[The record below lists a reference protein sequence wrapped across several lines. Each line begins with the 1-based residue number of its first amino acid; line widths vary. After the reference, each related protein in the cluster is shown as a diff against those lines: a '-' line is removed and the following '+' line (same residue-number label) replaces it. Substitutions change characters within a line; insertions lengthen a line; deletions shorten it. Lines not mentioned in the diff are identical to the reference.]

1 MQLLGFR
8 QASVRADFGDRRTT
22 LCGSR
27 EQEIAVAAR
36 RLPSA
41 HSHAPQQRAIATK
54 IMATTKGSLLDVA
67 KEFASLGVVAFGG
80 PPAHVAMMLD
90 RLVHGLGWI
99 DEASFT
105 SLFALTQALPGPSST
120 QLATALGGLRAG
132 VPGAVVAFCCFDAR
146 LPRDGGRR
154 LLARRARAI
163 ERPEW
168 AERLLASAQIGLAAA
183 AVALVAKAV
192 ITLGTKCAPDKLTRV
207 LATGGAVGAMLLP
220 GSGWLFPALLAAGG
234 AVTVAAQA
242 ASKPPLS
249 AQDSART
256 ALSRA
261 ESGVPKAAPPAVPVS
276 RNLGGALFALWLVLL
291 LALGASARA
300 GGDDGP
306 WVFSL
311 ADSFY
316 RTGSLIWGGGQARS
330 DHTAARRAAPAA
342 PARVRRRIPT
352 PPQVVLPMLLAEVV
366 PKWASEATFIQ
377 GFALVQALPGPMFNF
392 SAFLGGVAR
401 GPMGALVAWASL
413 FGPGLL
419 LIIAALPYWAEVQGS
434 ARAKAVLRGVN
445 AVACGLVVAAAF
457 LLAQHDAATLPQQ
470 AIAVVCFSAAQL
482 VGVHPA
488 LVVVLGAAIGPPLC
502 AAVDCSA

>member
-1 MQLLGFR
+1 M
-8 QASVRADFGDRRTT
+8 
-22 LCGSR
+22 
-27 EQEIAVAAR
+27 
-36 RLPSA
+36 
-41 HSHAPQQRAIATK
+41 ATK
-54 IMATTKGSLLDVA
+54 KGSLLDVA

-132 VPGAVVAFCCFDAR
+132 VPGAVVAFCCFDAPGF
-146 LPRDGGRR
+146 LVMAVAGCSHGA
-154 LLARRARAI
+154 LSAI

-316 RTGSLIWGGGQARS
+316 RTGSLIWGGGQARP
-330 DHTAARRAAPAA
+330 DPTAARHAAPRRAPGPASDAAFPTLRRWCCRCSSPKSCQSGRARPPSSKASRSCRRCRGPCSTSRPSSAAWRAGRWARSSRGPRSSA
-342 PARVRRRIPT
+342 PA
-352 PPQVVLPMLLAEVV
+352 
-366 PKWASEATFIQ
+366 S
-377 GFALVQALPGPMFNF
+377 
-392 SAFLGGVAR
+392 S
-401 GPMGALVAWASL
+401 
-413 FGPGLL
+413 
-419 LIIAALPYWAEVQGS
+419 
-434 ARAKAVLRGVN
+434 
-445 AVACGLVVAAAF
+445 
-457 LLAQHDAATLPQQ
+457 
-470 AIAVVCFSAAQL
+470 
-482 VGVHPA
+482 
-488 LVVVLGAAIGPPLC
+488 
-502 AAVDCSA
+502 

>member
-1 MQLLGFR
+1 
-8 QASVRADFGDRRTT
+8 
-22 LCGSR
+22 
-27 EQEIAVAAR
+27 
-36 RLPSA
+36 
-41 HSHAPQQRAIATK
+41 
-54 IMATTKGSLLDVA
+54 MATTKGSLLDVA

-90 RLVHGLGWI
+90 RLVHRLGWI

-132 VPGAVVAFCCFDAR
+132 VPGAVVAFCCFDAPGF
-146 LPRDGGRR
+146 LVMAVAGCSHGA
-154 LLARRARAI
+154 LAAI

-249 AQDSART
+249 SQDSART

-306 WVFSL
+306 WVF
-311 ADSFY
+311 
-316 RTGSLIWGGGQARS
+316 
-330 DHTAARRAAPAA
+330 
-342 PARVRRRIPT
+342 
-352 PPQVVLPMLLAEVV
+352 
-366 PKWASEATFIQ
+366 
-377 GFALVQALPGPMFNF
+377 
-392 SAFLGGVAR
+392 
-401 GPMGALVAWASL
+401 
-413 FGPGLL
+413 
-419 LIIAALPYWAEVQGS
+419 
-434 ARAKAVLRGVN
+434 
-445 AVACGLVVAAAF
+445 
-457 LLAQHDAATLPQQ
+457 
-470 AIAVVCFSAAQL
+470 
-482 VGVHPA
+482 
-488 LVVVLGAAIGPPLC
+488 
-502 AAVDCSA
+502 

>member
-1 MQLLGFR
+1 M
-8 QASVRADFGDRRTT
+8 
-22 LCGSR
+22 
-27 EQEIAVAAR
+27 
-36 RLPSA
+36 
-41 HSHAPQQRAIATK
+41 ATK
-54 IMATTKGSLLDVA
+54 KGSLLDVA

-132 VPGAVVAFCCFDAR
+132 VPGAVVAFCCFDAPGF
-146 LPRDGGRR
+146 LVMAVAGCSHGA
-154 LLARRARAI
+154 LAAI

-316 RTGSLIWGGGQARS
+316 RTGSLIWGGGQARFH
-330 DHTAARRAAPAA
+330 HTAPPRHAAPR
-342 PARVRRRIPT
+342 PPRTRPRVRRRLPT

>member
-1 MQLLGFR
+1 M
-8 QASVRADFGDRRTT
+8 
-22 LCGSR
+22 
-27 EQEIAVAAR
+27 
-36 RLPSA
+36 
-41 HSHAPQQRAIATK
+41 ATK
-54 IMATTKGSLLDVA
+54 KGSLLDVA

-132 VPGAVVAFCCFDAR
+132 VPGAVVAFCCFDAPGF
-146 LPRDGGRR
+146 LVMAVAGCSHGA
-154 LLARRARAI
+154 LSAI

-316 RTGSLIWGGGQARS
+316 RTGSLIWGGGQARP
-330 DHTAARRAAPAA
+330 DPTAARHAAPAA
-342 PARVRRRIPT
+342 HPAPRPT
-352 PPQVVLPMLLAEVV
+352 PHSHPPPPQVVLPMLLAEVV

-502 AAVDCSA
+502 AAVDCDA

>member
-1 MQLLGFR
+1 
-8 QASVRADFGDRRTT
+8 
-22 LCGSR
+22 
-27 EQEIAVAAR
+27 
-36 RLPSA
+36 
-41 HSHAPQQRAIATK
+41 
-54 IMATTKGSLLDVA
+54 MATTKGSLLDVA

-132 VPGAVVAFCCFDAR
+132 VPGAVVAFCCFDAPGF
-146 LPRDGGRR
+146 LVMAVAGCSHGA
-154 LLARRARAI
+154 LSAI

-316 RTGSLIWGGGQARS
+316 RTGSLIWGGGQARFGP
-330 DHTAARRAAPAA
+330 HRRAHAAPRRAPGPASDAAFPTLRRWCCRCSSPKSCQSGRARPPSSKASRSCRRCRVRCSTSRPSSAASRAGRWARSSRGPRSSAPA
-342 PARVRRRIPT
+342 
-352 PPQVVLPMLLAEVV
+352 
-366 PKWASEATFIQ
+366 S
-377 GFALVQALPGPMFNF
+377 
-392 SAFLGGVAR
+392 S
-401 GPMGALVAWASL
+401 
-413 FGPGLL
+413 
-419 LIIAALPYWAEVQGS
+419 
-434 ARAKAVLRGVN
+434 
-445 AVACGLVVAAAF
+445 
-457 LLAQHDAATLPQQ
+457 
-470 AIAVVCFSAAQL
+470 
-482 VGVHPA
+482 
-488 LVVVLGAAIGPPLC
+488 
-502 AAVDCSA
+502 

>member
-1 MQLLGFR
+1 
-8 QASVRADFGDRRTT
+8 
-22 LCGSR
+22 
-27 EQEIAVAAR
+27 
-36 RLPSA
+36 
-41 HSHAPQQRAIATK
+41 
-54 IMATTKGSLLDVA
+54 MATTKGSLLDVA

-132 VPGAVVAFCCFDAR
+132 VPGAVVAFCCFDAPGF
-146 LPRDGGRR
+146 LVMAVAGCSHGA
-154 LLARRARAI
+154 LSAI

-316 RTGSLIWGGGQARS
+316 RTGSLIWGGGQARRP
-330 DHTAARRAAPAA
+330 HRPTTPAA
-342 PARVRRRIPT
+342 PRRAPG
-352 PPQVVLPMLLAEVV
+352 PASDAASSHPAAQVVLPMLLAEVV